1 MKDNTNLNHN
11 CENNTHEYCDY
22 KNNLDNNCS
31 SEKQTNENR
40 SSDNIP
46 SKNNINENCSSET
59 CTSINCNCISECNN
73 KNTREYNKDN
83 IFYKIIN
90 KEINSNLVLEG
101 KHFIAI
107 NDIRPKAPVHVL
119 VIPKGNYID
128 YLDFVINASNEEIV
142 DFNKGIAQIIEK
154 MKLLPG
160 GYKLLSN
167 SGLFGQQ
174 EVPHMHVHILG
185 KSSN

>member
-1 MKDNTNLNHN
+1 MEDST
-11 CENNTHEYCDY
+11 
-22 KNNLDNNCS
+22 
-31 SEKQTNENR
+31 
-40 SSDNIP
+40 
-46 SKNNINENCSSET
+46 NNITNDKKS
-59 CTSINCNCISECNN
+59 
-73 KNTREYNKDN
+73 REYNKDN
-83 IFYKIIN
+83 IFFKIIN

-119 VIPKGNYID
+119 IIPKGNYID
-128 YLDFVINASNEEIV
+128 YSDFVTNATDEEII
-142 DFNKGIAQIIEK
+142 DFNKGIAQIIEQ

-167 SGLFGQQ
+167 SGVFGQQ
-174 EVPHMHVHILG
+174 EVPQMHVHILG

>member
-1 MKDNTNLNHN
+1 M
-11 CENNTHEYCDY
+11 ENNTIV
-22 KNNLDNNCS
+22 NDN
-31 SEKQTNENR
+31 
-40 SSDNIP
+40 DL
-46 SKNNINENCSSET
+46 
-59 CTSINCNCISECNN
+59 NN
-73 KNTREYNKDN
+73 KNVNDSQVINHNTNVRGHKEYNKDN

-90 KEINSNLVLEG
+90 KQINSNLVLEG

-119 VIPKGNYID
+119 IIPKGNYID
-128 YLDFVINASNEEIV
+128 YDDFVSNATDEEIV
-142 DFNKGIAQIIEK
+142 DFNKGIAQIIEQ

-167 SGLFGQQ
+167 SGIFGQQ

-185 KSSN
+185 KPSN

>member
-1 MKDNTNLNHN
+1 MTDSINNENAKESNTN
-11 CENNTHEYCDY
+11 
-22 KNNLDNNCS
+22 
-31 SEKQTNENR
+31 
-40 SSDNIP
+40 
-46 SKNNINENCSSET
+46 
-59 CTSINCNCISECNN
+59 
-73 KNTREYNKDN
+73 NTREYNKDN

-119 VIPKGNYID
+119 IIPKGNYID
-128 YLDFVINASNEEIV
+128 YADFVTNASDEEIV
-142 DFNKGIAQIIEK
+142 DFNKGIAQIVEK

-185 KSSN
+185 KSSSSI

>member
-1 MKDNTNLNHN
+1 MENKVSDTLN
-11 CENNTHEYCDY
+11 D
-22 KNNLDNNCS
+22 KS
-31 SEKQTNENR
+31 S
-40 SSDNIP
+40 
-46 SKNNINENCSSET
+46 
-59 CTSINCNCISECNN
+59 
-73 KNTREYNKDN
+73 REYNKDN

-90 KEINSNLVLEG
+90 KEIKSNLVLEG

-119 VIPKGNYID
+119 IIPKGNYID
-128 YLDFVINASNEEIV
+128 YSDFVTNATDEEI
-142 DFNKGIAQIIEK
+142 IEQ

-167 SGLFGQQ
+167 SGIFGQQ

>member
-1 MKDNTNLNHN
+1 MTEGNNELV
-11 CENNTHEYCDY
+11 NNTVVNSKDL
-22 KNNLDNNCS
+22 NDNNTM
-31 SEKQTNENR
+31 K
-40 SSDNIP
+40 
-46 SKNNINENCSSET
+46 
-59 CTSINCNCISECNN
+59 
-73 KNTREYNKDN
+73 YNKDN

-90 KEINSNLVLEG
+90 KEIKSNLVLEG

-107 NDIRPKAPVHVL
+107 HDISPRAPVHVL
-119 VIPKGNYID
+119 IIPKGNYVD
-128 YLDFVINASNEEIV
+128 YADFVTNATDEEII
-142 DFNKGIAQIIEK
+142 DFNKGIVQIIEQ

>member
-1 MKDNTNLNHN
+1 M
-11 CENNTHEYCDY
+11 E
-22 KNNLDNNCS
+22 
-31 SEKQTNENR
+31 
-40 SSDNIP
+40 DNI
-46 SKNNINENCSSET
+46 NNISNEKSN
-59 CTSINCNCISECNN
+59 
-73 KNTREYNKDN
+73 REYNKDN

-107 NDIRPKAPVHVL
+107 NDIRPKAPVHIL
-119 VIPKGNYID
+119 IIPKGNYID
-128 YLDFVINASNEEIV
+128 YSDFVSNATDEEII
-142 DFNKGIAQIIEK
+142 DFNKGIAQIIEQ
-154 MKLLPG
+154 MRLLPG

-167 SGLFGQQ
+167 SGVFGQQ